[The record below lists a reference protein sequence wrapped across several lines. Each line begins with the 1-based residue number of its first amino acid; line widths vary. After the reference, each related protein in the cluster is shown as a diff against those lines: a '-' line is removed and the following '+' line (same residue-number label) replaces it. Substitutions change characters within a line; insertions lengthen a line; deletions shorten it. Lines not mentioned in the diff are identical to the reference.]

1 MGQLE
6 DMAMFVR
13 IVDAGGITK
22 AADQLDLAKSAV
34 SRRLNDLET
43 RLNSQLISRT
53 TRKSKLTQAGQEYYQ
68 RAQNILDEVNSLNEE
83 TSGTKANIEGTLKI
97 TAPLSFG
104 LMHLSDL
111 LHDYA
116 LTHPQLDFQL
126 DFSDR
131 RLDLVE
137 EGYELAIRI
146 GELTDSSFQAKR
158 LTQIRHVLCAS
169 PSYLA
174 QHGTPINLDEL
185 EQHHI
190 LQYGLSKQGKFDLID
205 QQGKKHSQ
213 VFNSKMQA
221 NNGDFLL
228 KMAIKGHGITYLPT
242 FLAYQ
247 AINNG
252 ELTPIL
258 TDYQLPTFNAY
269 AVYPKNRFL
278 SQRCRYLIDFIAD
291 KLGDEPYWDE
301 RDTHPLENEL

>member
-158 LTQIRHVLCAS
+158 LTQIRHALCAS

-174 QHGTPINLDEL
+174 QHGTPTNLNEL

-247 AINNG
+247 AIKNG

-291 KLGDEPYWDE
+291 RLGDEPYWDE
-301 RDTHPLENEL
+301 